1 MPYNKYILNRDF
13 FKVLV
18 TLSNNFTWLFFTFGY
33 KNKNNAKKNS
43 MPTKTKKTPIR
54 ELGSGKSEEKAPTG
68 NFRACVMLDSC
79 VYQIGKDVPAREDA
93 FILCSEYRGMDAP
106 IQIFDDQGNEHIING
121 QLKMS
126 KDNSFFHNA
135 SSYFDKLMTQT
146 YVSKSEILSLKKKLK
161 VLKESGLSR
170 SYNNILNR
178 VTGLSTKA
186 KGKNPVELLKEVY
199 DDFKQIS

>member
-1 MPYNKYILNRDF
+1 MNDK
-13 FKVLV
+13 
-18 TLSNNFTWLFFTFGY
+18 T
-33 KNKNNAKKNS
+33 
-43 MPTKTKKTPIR
+43 TKTKLT
-54 ELGSGKSEEKAPTG
+54 ELGSDPSHEKATPG

-79 VYQIGKDVPAREDA
+79 IYQIGEDVPAREDA
-93 FILCSEYRGMDAP
+93 FTLCSEYRGMDAP
-106 IQIFDDQGNEHIING
+106 IQIFDDQGKEHIING
-121 QLKMS
+121 QLKMG

-135 SSYFDKLMTQT
+135 SSYFDKLMNQT

-161 VLKESGLSR
+161 VLKESGSST

-178 VTGLSTKA
+178 VTGLSAKA